1 MATPEGWH
9 RASLR
14 DVTESIVSGQSPNCE
29 TRPAEHG
36 EWGILKTTAVTWERG
51 WNPNANKAVLP
62 DFVPRSDL
70 TVAAGDV
77 LITKAGPVER
87 VGVCAFVD
95 RAPPRLMV
103 SGKIARIRSRSA
115 LCDPAYLARALS
127 ARDAQ
132 SHLVQRTTGMAVSQT
147 NFTHEALLSCPV
159 LVPPLGEQRKIAAI
173 LSSIDDT
180 IEKTAAV
187 IAQLEVVKKAMMQE
201 LLTRGMPG
209 RHTRFKHTEIGEIPE
224 GWSVRRVSDVAL
236 RVTDGTHQTPTFTD
250 SGVPFLLVRSISRGF
265 VDWTACKYVDAST
278 YEALTKRCRPERGDV
293 LYTAVGATYGVA
305 VVVDR
310 DDPFTFQRH
319 VALIKPKNGL
329 VDADFLALAINSPA
343 GRRQSDVAAVGN
355 AQPTVTLGSLS
366 AFVVPTPSLD
376 EQKDIARVCHSFDRR
391 LVQEAECLRSLRLC
405 KVALASALLSG
416 DLRVTPAEAAP

>member
-1 MATPEGWH
+1 MATPEGW
-9 RASLR
+9 
-14 DVTESIVSGQSPNCE
+14 
-29 TRPAEHG
+29 
-36 EWGILKTTAVTWERG
+36 TTAALASVSEFIGRGQAPAYADTETDVFAVSQKCVRNGRVT
-51 WNPNANKAVLP
+51 P
-62 DFVPRSDL
+62 DAARPHDPSKPVKPSALLR
-70 TVAAGDV
+70 AGDV
-77 LITKAGPVER
+77 CVNSTGTGTAGR
-87 VGVCAFVD
+87 VGLWSEDLASKYFVD
-95 RAPPRLMV
+95 THVTIVRLEELRAHPKFVAEWL
-103 SGKIARIRSRSA
+103 
-115 LCDPAYLARALS
+115 LS
-127 ARDAQ
+127 ADTQ
-132 SHLVQRTTGMAVSQT
+132 KHMEDECFSGST
-147 NFTHEALLSCPV
+147 NQIELSRAAFAALEVPL
-159 LVPPLGEQRKIAAI
+159 PPLGEQRKIAAI

-180 IEKTAAV
+180 IEKTEAV